1 MDRTRRTGA
10 FLAIPAAIAVLLG
23 CAAIAPPKVQVR
35 SLLVPVPEELGEG
48 YSLEEDGTMIYQRP
62 GMKVSVRAIS
72 DDELNAMYPQQS
84 HNGKASTNPYTY
96 GDWVDPELGYT
107 PSRFTV
113 FTVTVHN
120 YTMPKINL
128 DPAQARLITDRG
140 GQLLAYL
147 TEAGEGLEDHLNFE
161 DYYRSRMGHTGVE
174 ENRFA
179 ERMGL
184 VRQTLYVDGRAF
196 KGDVK
201 EGFLAFD
208 ALDPRVKKA
217 RLELRNFVLAY
228 DANDWPAETVDLVFP
243 YTRQIEETTAKKAQ

>member
-1 MDRTRRTGA
+1 MLRSCRVGTLLLGLT
-10 FLAIPAAIAVLLG
+10 AVCMLG
-23 CAAIAPPKVQVR
+23 CAAIAPPSSQVQ
-35 SLLVPVPEELGEG
+35 SLLIPIPEELGEG
-48 YSLEEDGTMIYQRP
+48 YSLEEGGTMVYQQP
-62 GMKVSVRAIS
+62 GMKVTVKAVT
-72 DDELNAMYPQQS
+72 DEELNAMYPQHS
-84 HNGKASTNPYTY
+84 ENGKASTNPYTY
-96 GDWVDPELGYT
+96 GNWVDPDLGYT
-107 PSRFTV
+107 PNRFTV

-120 YTMPKINL
+120 YTLPKINL
-128 DPAQARLITDRG
+128 DPAQARLTTDRG

-147 TEAGEGLEDHLNFE
+147 TGAGEGLEDHLNFE

-184 VRQTLYVDGRAF
+184 VRQTLYVDGKAF

-208 ALDPRVKKA
+208 PLDPRVKKV

-228 DANDWPAETVDLVFP
+228 DANNWPAETIDLIFP
-243 YTRQIEETTAKKAQ
+243 FTRQIDKTTKEKEQ